1 MRLPPSAPSSY
12 SLTSSPMASSSPE
25 SSDTGTDPHR
35 LDLPTRV
42 TRASIQL
49 ESARKLLDA
58 RLTHTISEND
68 NGTHHLI
75 TITYDLP
82 ART

>member
-1 MRLPPSAPSSY
+1 MRLLPSAPSSY
-12 SLTSSPMASSSPE
+12 SLTSSPMASSSQE
-25 SSDTGTDPHR
+25 SSGTGTDPQR

-42 TRASIQL
+42 TLASTQL
-49 ESARKLLDA
+49 ENIRKLLDA
-58 RLTHTISEND
+58 RITHSISEND

-82 ART
+82 TGT